1 MEYERRVAHRTVA
14 ESGDTAVLLIRDELI
29 SQVADPPGGRM
40 YEPATSALCAA
51 ILQQPSDGIMGI
63 VIHDAVSAHA
73 RIPHGDL
80 SEDDLHR
87 LQTRISQSEIVG
99 IIRSTIITYCYAVD
113 PDFSDAERS
122 RSDDMMEP
130 LQDFLRSYAGQTDTP
145 AKQIAG
151 QQAHQHIT
159 QKASTAVFE
168 RQKPPE
174 LILQSAAER
183 LPASGARMLEIG
195 GSIGMS
201 QFLLNKLVPMR
212 FQQVTA
218 GRVKSP
224 LDLSVAANNLLQNP
238 SVVRECVSV
247 DIDAVANPKTQQ
259 YKPGI
264 VERAY
269 GSLRPSERHD
279 ARTKRIFRLLQTMH
293 DPDFHFL
300 QADITTPEGFDRL
313 QQSHP
318 GQFDFIQATTMTYEL
333 KQEQRQQLFQNM
345 LKLLAPNGLALIVD
359 FAGLRH
365 SSYRG
370 PVAFPNYQI
379 FRTWHDKLFKYRA
392 YLIDGSELQPSI
404 GLQEVMR
411 LDDSRCAVAKV
422 MGGRLAINGEL
433 RPITDLIAHAN
444 KRALTSAD

>member
-1 MEYERRVAHRTVA
+1 MH
-14 ESGDTAVLLIRDELI
+14 
-29 SQVADPPGGRM
+29 
-40 YEPATSALCAA
+40 EPATSALCAA
-51 ILQQPSDGIMGI
+51 ILQQPNDEAMGA

-73 RIPHGDL
+73 RVPQGNL
-80 SEDDLHR
+80 SEDDLQR
-87 LQTRISQSEIVG
+87 LQTHISQSEIVG
-99 IIRSTIITYCYAVD
+99 IIRSTILTYCYAVD
-113 PDFSDAERS
+113 PDFSDAERT
-122 RSDDMMEP
+122 RSDDMVEP
-130 LQDFLRSYAGQTDTP
+130 LQDFLRSYAGQADT
-145 AKQIAG
+145 ASKQFAG

-183 LPASGARMLEIG
+183 LPTNGARMLEIG

-218 GRVKSP
+218 GRVKAP
-224 LDLSVAANNLLQNP
+224 LDLTAAANNLLRNSP
-238 SVVRECVSV
+238 VVRECISV
-247 DIDAVANPKTQQ
+247 DIDAVANPETQQ

-269 GSLRPSERHD
+269 GSLRPSERRD
-279 ARTKRIFRLLQTMH
+279 ARTKNIFRLLQTMR
-293 DPDFHFL
+293 DPSFHFL
-300 QADITTPEGFDRL
+300 QADITTPAGLDRL
-313 QQSHP
+313 QQAHP

-333 KQEQRQQLFQNM
+333 KPKQRQQLFQNM

-359 FAGLRH
+359 FASLRH

-370 PVAFPNYQI
+370 PVPFSDYQI

-411 LDDSRCAVAKV
+411 LDDSRCAAAKV
-422 MGGRLAINGEL
+422 TGGSLAINGEL
-433 RPITDLIAHAN
+433 QPITDLITHAS
-444 KRALTSAD
+444 KRALNPSD